1 MRPAHIGLHILLYS
15 RGREWISAILKL
27 ARLDC
32 ILMDGRTEATKGP
45 RMRWRLLGTLGA
57 VALSGCGKPSPSAT
71 SDPAPPAAVATGQD
85 TARKTIPLL
94 IFPLTL
100 SVPQD
105 WNVYPPIRPSF
116 LTGPAP
122 DGNLQISISMLEFMN
137 SQRMN
142 GYISGAQDLSDRH
155 PQRTQVRQLTV
166 KSGLR
171 AVETI
176 TYSNPGGGASSR
188 PSTQPQQTL
197 SWNMVVFVPY
207 QQKFIPCSFDL
218 LGMTQQ
224 QYTDDEPL
232 LRSIVDSAQ
241 PGDVSAFQ

>member
-1 MRPAHIGLHILLYS
+1 
-15 RGREWISAILKL
+15 
-27 ARLDC
+27 
-32 ILMDGRTEATKGP
+32 
-45 RMRWRLLGTLGA
+45 MRWRLLGTLA
-57 VALSGCGKPSPSAT
+57 AIALAGCGKPSTSAT
-71 SDPAPPAAVATGQD
+71 SDPAPPSAAVATSQD
-85 TARKTIPLL
+85 SPRKTIPLL
-94 IFPLTL
+94 ILPLTL

-105 WNVYPPIRPSF
+105 WKVYPPVRPSF

-122 DGNLQISISMLEFMN
+122 DGDLQISISMLEFMN

-142 GYISGAQDLSDRH
+142 GFISGAQDLSDRH

-171 AVETI
+171 AVETL
-176 TYSNPGGGASSR
+176 TYANVGDNPSSR
-188 PSTQPQQTL
+188 PSTQPGQTL

-232 LRSIVDSAQ
+232 LHSIVDSAQ
-241 PGDVSAFQ
+241 PGDVSPFQ